1 MRAIASISAFLTGAH
16 SMDAKRDERG
26 VAMTEYV
33 VVIALVVVG
42 CLAVLGALWPAL
54 TGVIANAI
62 TSLP

>member
-1 MRAIASISAFLTGAH
+1 MRTLAWISAFITGAQK
-16 SMDAKRDERG
+16 DAKHDERG

-54 TGVIANAI
+54 TGVIADAI